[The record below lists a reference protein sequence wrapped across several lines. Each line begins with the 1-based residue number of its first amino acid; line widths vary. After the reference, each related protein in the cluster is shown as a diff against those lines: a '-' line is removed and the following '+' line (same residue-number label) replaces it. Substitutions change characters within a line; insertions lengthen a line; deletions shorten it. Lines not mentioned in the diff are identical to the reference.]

1 MGGADESEAAI
12 DGEGLAGQLRASL
25 ETMPDGFILLDADWR
40 FTYINA
46 QAELLL
52 QRQRQQLLGK
62 CMWDEFPEG
71 VDTIAH
77 QEYAKVKR
85 SGGSTTFE
93 LDYPP
98 LNARLEV
105 RAFASQGGLAIYFR
119 DITDRHSTQET
130 MRLLQSAISRLKDV
144 VIITAAGPTEEGPP
158 IVFVNEA
165 FTTMTGYTPVEVLGK
180 PLSVLHGPK
189 TDPDEL
195 ARARALLA
203 AGRTAR
209 TEIINYAKGGR
220 EFWVEGELFP
230 LTADDGQTT
239 HFVVVARD
247 VTERKRADLL
257 LKESTER
264 FRIVAQ
270 ATADV
275 VWDWNLVDDTMWWSD
290 GMATLFGYGPENRA
304 PTSESWTVALHPDDR
319 ERVVAGIH
327 AVIEGRG
334 EKWADEYRF
343 IRADGSCAHVID
355 RGSVIRDG
363 EGRAVRMVGSMID
376 VTAQRELEAQLRQSQ
391 RLEAVGQL
399 TGGVAH
405 DFNNLLT
412 VILSNA
418 ELLETR
424 LAGDE
429 HLHMLAEMTRL
440 AAERGAELTN
450 RLLSFSRRQALYP
463 KPVDVRALA
472 RGMDQLLRRALGEQV
487 EIRMIA
493 DEGVWDAQIDA
504 LQLESAILNLCI
516 NARDAMPGGGL
527 LTIEVANVE
536 DGAGPAPGDF
546 VIVSVTD
553 TGTGMDEATRARV
566 FEPFFTTK
574 EVGKG
579 SGLGLSMVYGFVTQ
593 SKGRIVIDS
602 ALGAGT
608 SVKLYLPRAREA
620 RREEAGSVTGAAA
633 TGRERILL
641 VEDDDLLRAQ
651 VGGELQNLG
660 YRVVSAR
667 SGAEALQ
674 MLREGES
681 FDLLFTDVVMA
692 GMSGSQLAALAHT
705 IAPGMPVLYTSG
717 HPETMMNDEG
727 YLAPGVTLLRKPYR
741 RRELAAKLREVLG
754 DVAREKAG

>member
-1 MGGADESEAAI
+1 MSGAEKSEAAI
-12 DGEGLAGQLRASL
+12 DGAGLASQLSASL
-25 ETMPDGFILLDADWR
+25 ETMPDGFILLDAGWR

-46 QAELLL
+46 QAELIL
-52 QRQRQQLLGK
+52 QRPRQRLLGRS
-62 CMWDEFPEG
+62 MWDEFPEG
-71 VDTIAH
+71 VDTIAY
-77 QEYAKVKR
+77 QEYSKVKR
-85 SGGSTTFE
+85 DGGSATFE

-119 DITDRHSTQET
+119 DITERHSTQET
-130 MRLLQSAISRLKDV
+130 MRLLQSTISRLKDV
-144 VIITAAGPTEEGPP
+144 VIITEAGPIDDGPP

-180 PLSVLHGPK
+180 PMRVLHGPK
-189 TDPDEL
+189 TDADEL
-195 ARARALLA
+195 TRVRALLG

-209 TEIINYAKGGR
+209 TEIINYAKDGR

-230 LTADDGQTT
+230 LMSDGGQAT
-239 HFVVVARD
+239 HIVVVARD
-247 VTERKRADLL
+247 VTQRKRADLL

-270 ATADV
+270 ATADI
-275 VWDWNLVDDTMWWSD
+275 VWDWNLIDDTMWWSD

-327 AVIEGRG
+327 AVIEGAG

-343 IRADGSCAHVID
+343 LRADGSCAHVID

-363 EGRAVRMVGSMID
+363 EGRAVRMVGSMVD

-450 RLLSFSRRQALYP
+450 RLLSFSRRQALDP
-463 KPVDVRALA
+463 KPVDVSALA

-493 DEGVWDAQIDA
+493 GEGAWDAQIDA

-527 LTIEVANVE
+527 LTIEVTNVE
-536 DGAGPAPGDF
+536 DGAAPVPGDF
-546 VIVSVTD
+546 VMVSVTD

-608 SVKLYLPRAREA
+608 SVKLYLPRASEA
-620 RREEAGSVTGAAA
+620 RREEAGGASGAAA

-674 MLREGES
+674 MLREGET

-754 DVAREKAG
+754 DASREKAG